1 MVSGTQCLG
10 GSKGLLIANADAT
23 KIQLKLKETLII
35 TIEVQK
41 YQKEAGG
48 FREKTKSNL
57 KKLVR
62 KKEITGTGNAWW
74 PRETGTVNIND
85 LKILKKKKIT
95 LGNGDTGPELGQ

>member
-1 MVSGTQCLG
+1 M
-10 GSKGLLIANADAT
+10 
-23 KIQLKLKETLII
+23 
-35 TIEVQK
+35 
-41 YQKEAGG
+41 
-48 FREKTKSNL
+48 
-57 KKLVR
+57 R